1 MVLKKGIIFPSG
13 TNLETYNAAI
23 AFALKSQLGLTHQAV
38 KTVMKWTGAGE
49 RTVKNWF
56 AGLSGPS
63 GTHLVRLIQNSDET
77 LAALLILAG
86 RSEVLAAARII
97 DMRNKLA
104 ETVAEVDQL
113 LKKADQSSQP

>member
-1 MVLKKGIIFPSG
+1 MLLKKGIVFPSG
-13 TNLETYNAAI
+13 SNLDSYSAAI
-23 AFALKSQLGLTHQAV
+23 SYALKSQLGMTHQAI
-38 KTVMKWTGAGE
+38 KTVMRWTGARE

-77 LAALLILAG
+77 LAALLVLAG
-86 RSEVLAAARII
+86 RSEILAAARIM
-97 DMRNKLA
+97 DLRNKLA

-113 LKKADQSSQP
+113 LEKARRE

>member
-1 MVLKKGIIFPSG
+1 MVLKRGITFPSG
-13 TNLETYNAAI
+13 TNLDTYNAAI

>member
-1 MVLKKGIIFPSG
+1 MVLKRGITFPSG
-13 TNLETYNAAI
+13 TNLDTYNAAI

-86 RSEVLAAARII
+86 RSEILAAARII
-97 DMRNKLA
+97 DLRNRLA